1 MVKFKFDDGHLLEM
15 LADGLSTKEIA
26 HIMGKTQSTIE
37 TYRVRLLRKYDAKNS
52 AELIRMQ
59 YDLKLANLK
68 LICCQAREVFLT
80 QRHLGIQ
87 FSEDMNRTINLF
99 LEHTKPLNG
108 NESKDNK
115 NSKA

>member
-26 HIMGKTQSTIE
+26 HVMGKTTSTIE
-37 TYRVRLLRKYDAKNS
+37 TYRIRLLRKYNAKNA
-52 AELIRMQ
+52 AELVRMQ

-80 QRHLGIQ
+80 QRHLGLPM
-87 FSEDMNRTINLF
+87 SEDMTRTINLF
-99 LEHTKPLNG
+99 LEHTKPLTP
-108 NESKDNK
+108 NK
-115 NSKA
+115 